1 MPSQKNSYLMY
12 KFQPD
17 YIQHTHTHTHFL
29 SFCNQI
35 SYLINHFVLSIT
47 DKSNENDDHIVALS
61 ELLEDFCKQNE
72 RIFKIFRT
80 AGFTQHGC
88 AN

>member
-1 MPSQKNSYLMY
+1 MY

-17 YIQHTHTHTHFL
+17 TTHTHTLSL

-35 SYLINHFVLSIT
+35 SYYIYHFVLSIT

-72 RIFKIFRT
+72 RIEVPKYPNYRIY
-80 AGFTQHGC
+80 
-88 AN
+88 